1 MKKYEY
7 LVNELANVK
16 SSTEYIKVLKWFD
29 AEVYKNNKEERVRI
43 NGLFILCLTLSLAS
57 LSQAAPPIP
66 YSALPSR
73 YTL

>member
-29 AEVYKNNKEERVRI
+29 AEVYKNNKEEIEMQLEKLEERI
-43 NGLFILCLTLSLAS
+43 GVLLGLIDEK
-57 LSQAAPPIP
+57 IN
-66 YSALPSR
+66 
-73 YTL
+73 